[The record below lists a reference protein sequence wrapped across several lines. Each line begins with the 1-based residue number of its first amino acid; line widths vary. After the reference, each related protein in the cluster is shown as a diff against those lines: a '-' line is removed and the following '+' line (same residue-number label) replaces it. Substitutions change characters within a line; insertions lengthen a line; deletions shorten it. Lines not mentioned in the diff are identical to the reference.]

1 MASKVLARSGDRALT
16 HVSRMHLQ
24 VQIYSWPDA
33 TLRELTDL
41 VKEVQP
47 AARRTTARL
56 EFALIYPD
64 KKGRNVLRVIGG
76 AHSTRPG
83 PDDIKTLKQLN
94 FQVQCLM
101 ASPCRLSV
109 HAPNSQS
116 RVTQGYT
123 EDIAV
128 YHGVAR
134 QA

>member
-1 MASKVLARSGDRALT
+1 MSGCIDWGGPSNNARA
-16 HVSRMHLQ
+16 VLQ
-24 VQIYSWPDA
+24 VQIYTWPDA

-64 KKGRNVLRVIGG
+64 KKGRNVMRVIGG

-94 FQVQCLM
+94 FQVRCCVWCCYAPL
-101 ASPCRLSV
+101 LVVTV
-109 HAPNSQS
+109 HSWAGTFSAGSEDNS
-116 RVTQGYT
+116 
-123 EDIAV
+123 
-128 YHGVAR
+128 
-134 QA
+134 